1 MPGYRLESDSLD
13 GVIWAVDF
21 PNVDGPHGP
30 PTLVSYS
37 AGSWNHIGGSSVDD
51 GASEGVHDVA
61 VGSDGTVWILIGDE
75 LASVSNDGL
84 EVAEF
89 DGPGLGSPMFLTTAP
104 DGAVWVVVQSDH
116 VVDRLGVSDVL
127 AYIIRYDGSSSS
139 TLEVPF
145 AEIAALESQER
156 QILEKATALGEDV
169 SLSVLTGAAD
179 QNENAVLEFL
189 DRAEALGLVKSR
201 FEINDETMHFLGK
214 RVLDIS
220 YGTIDEERRLF
231 YVAVTRARWRLAM
244 SAARTRQRYGRTV
257 EREESRFIGEIDP
270 ARLDVV
276 DSFAAAP
283 ADDASADHYLD
294 KLKRVFS
301 QKRQRVLP
309 ARCRDCLYPFENL
322 N

>member
-1 MPGYRLESDSLD
+1 MGLSLTDLAVDGEGGIWVASPDQPLRRLIGGSVVEMEIVSPYVAVDRD

-145 AEIAALESQER
+145 AEIAAL
-156 QILEKATALGEDV
+156 
-169 SLSVLTGAAD
+169 
-179 QNENAVLEFL
+179 AVHPEGTLWASSTHGVF
-189 DRAEALGLVKSR
+189 
-201 FEINDETMHFLGK
+201 
-214 RVLDIS
+214 S
-220 YGTIDEERRLF
+220 YGGEEW
-231 YVAVTRARWRLAM
+231 A
-244 SAARTRQRYGRTV
+244 RYGMAEGLPVDEVHSLGIAPDGSVYGATESGVVRIRTN
-257 EREESRFIGEIDP
+257 G
-270 ARLDVV
+270 
-276 DSFAAAP
+276 
-283 ADDASADHYLD
+283 
-294 KLKRVFS
+294 
-301 QKRQRVLP
+301 
-309 ARCRDCLYPFENL
+309 
-322 N
+322 